1 MPAILKARVFHNLAQ
16 KIPRN
21 GILPLLLIVSMTS
34 FVIIA

>member
-21 GILPLLLIVSMTS
+21 GIPSLLIVSMTS